1 MIGNKEQ
8 RVQRHTNIPHLSPI
22 TRRLNMRHL
31 KKGRKF
37 GRTINKRRSL
47 LRNLMFQLITR
58 ERITTTEAKAKE
70 LRPILEKLVTI
81 AKAKTL
87 ASKRALLSRLSEH
100 AVKKLEDLAASRYA
114 DRRGGYVRIIR
125 MGARPSDASR
135 EAIIEFVQ

>member
-1 MIGNKEQ
+1 
-8 RVQRHTNIPHLSPI
+8 
-22 TRRLNMRHL
+22 MRHL

-70 LRPILEKLVTI
+70 LRPILEKLVTT

-87 ASKRALLSRLSEH
+87 VSKRALLSRLPAP
-100 AVKKLEDLAASRYA
+100 AVKKLENLAASRFA
-114 DRRGGYVRIIR
+114 DRRGGYLRIIR
-125 MGARPSDASR
+125 MGERPSDASR